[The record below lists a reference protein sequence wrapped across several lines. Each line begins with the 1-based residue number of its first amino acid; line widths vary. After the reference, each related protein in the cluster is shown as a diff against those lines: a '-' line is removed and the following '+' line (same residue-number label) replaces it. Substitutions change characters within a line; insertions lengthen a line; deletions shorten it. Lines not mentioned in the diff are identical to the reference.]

1 MLDAVGIFV
10 VAFQLFIFGY
20 FIILN
25 GTYTIFTFVAMR
37 RIRAHSATAS
47 LKSLQDITS
56 GAYHKPVSVIV
67 PAFNEVHTI
76 VASARALL
84 VLQYPEFEI
93 IIVDDGST
101 DDTFEEL
108 KRAFQLAPLKKPLR
122 TVLAHT
128 PITDL
133 YMSVRHA
140 NLFVV
145 RKANGGKSD
154 ALNAGI
160 DASHYP
166 LFCCVD
172 ADSLLEPD
180 ALLRAAKPFVDDRE
194 VIASGGL
201 VRVLNGC
208 VVRDG
213 MVEEIR
219 APKKGIECI
228 QAAEYTRGF
237 LSGRMAWNAFS
248 SLLIISGA
256 FGVFRKDL
264 VLAVGGYYP
273 TVGEDMDLVV
283 RLHRYCCE
291 NNVRYKVVFVPEPVC
306 WTQVPSDLRSL
317 LRQRSRWHRGLVDT
331 LWRNRTMF
339 GNPRYG
345 TVGLFGLPYFALVE
359 MLGPAIEFVGYLG
372 FVILFLLN
380 WVDPEFA
387 LLFLVV
393 AVLWGI
399 WINVAGVMLDNLVFR
414 RYRDLRDVLKLSLYG
429 SLEFLGY
436 RQLLA
441 AERLISTFQ
450 WRSGWGQARR
460 QKIESSEVGEKREA
474 ES

>member
-1 MLDAVGIFV
+1 MLDAFGIFV
-10 VAFQLFIFGY
+10 VVFQLFIFAY

-25 GTYTIFTFVAMR
+25 GTYTLFTLVAMG

-47 LKSLQDITS
+47 LKSLQDIST
-56 GAYHKPVSVIV
+56 GGYHKPVSVIV

-76 VASARALL
+76 VASTKSLL
-84 VLQYPEFEI
+84 MLQYPEFEI

-108 KRAFQLAPLKKPLR
+108 RRAFQLAPLRKPLR
-122 TVLAHT
+122 TVLPHT
-128 PITDL
+128 PITGL
-133 YMSVRHA
+133 FTSAEHP

-145 RKANGGKSD
+145 QKTNGGKAD

-166 LFCCVD
+166 LFCSVD
-172 ADSLLEPD
+172 ADSLLESD

-194 VIASGGL
+194 VIATGGL

-208 VVRDG
+208 IVRDG
-213 MVEEIR
+213 TVEEIR
-219 APKKGIECI
+219 APNKGIECI

-237 LSGRMAWNAFS
+237 LSGRMAWNSFS

-306 WTQVPSDLRSL
+306 WTQVPSDLKSL

-331 LWRNRTMF
+331 IWRNRGMF

-345 TVGLFGLPYFALVE
+345 TVGILGLPYFALVE
-359 MLGPAIEFVGYLG
+359 MLGPAIEFIGYVG
-372 FVILFLLN
+372 FIVLFLLH

-387 LLFLVV
+387 LLFLVI
-393 AVLWGI
+393 AVVWGV

-450 WRSGWGQARR
+450 WRSGWGQAKRSR
-460 QKIESSEVGEKREA
+460 IEHDDGEKRGA
-474 ES
+474 ET